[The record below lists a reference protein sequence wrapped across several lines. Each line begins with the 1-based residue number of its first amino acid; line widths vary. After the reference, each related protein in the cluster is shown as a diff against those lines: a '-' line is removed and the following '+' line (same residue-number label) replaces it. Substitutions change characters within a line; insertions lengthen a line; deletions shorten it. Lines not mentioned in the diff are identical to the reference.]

1 MTSMAFVLRLALREA
16 RAARRRL
23 LLLTASVTAGVGALV
38 AINSFTDNL
47 TVSVGE
53 QAQALLGADLAFS
66 GRKPLGEIPKATKW
80 LDSLQSLPGTKVAR
94 SVNLAAMA
102 YLPSSGNAR
111 LVQLRTVDPGW
122 PFYGSIETAPAGSW
136 AGLQEG
142 GALVDPSLLPA
153 IDAKIGDTLS
163 VGEGRFPIIGT
174 VVNVPGDVGLQMAF
188 GARVFIATAQ
198 LPSTKLLGF
207 GARVEHEAFVQLAPG
222 RDAQAIATAVRPEL
236 RGERVRVRTV
246 ADDRDNLT
254 NALTRLGNYLGLVA
268 LAALLLGGLGV
279 ASAVHVF
286 IRQRL
291 DSIAVLRCLGATS
304 GQIFA
309 VYLMQAIGM
318 GLLGSAIGAL
328 LGVALQ
334 QALPLVLADFLP
346 VNVRVMPSPR
356 AIAIGMSLGVWTA
369 AVFALMPLLGIR
381 EISPLATLRR
391 SVVAVRPRWDA
402 LRLLAALAMVAS
414 VVGLAAVQVGSLEQG
429 TWFAGAVGAALV
441 VLWLSSLGLMTLAR
455 RFTPARWP
463 YLWRQGLANLHRPAN
478 QTVTVVLALGFGA
491 FLLTTLFTAQHNL
504 LRDLKLDSGG
514 ESGRPNLVMFDIQ
527 PDQRSAVTEALAS
540 EGLAAATFE
549 PIVPMRITSVKGQ
562 PVAALLAREEP
573 EEGDSAAADST
584 GTDSTS
590 ADTTASAEGQ
600 NAGPGGRRGG
610 GGGWAFRREYRS
622 TYRSAPGP
630 AEQVVVGK
638 WFTAGATARGT
649 SDADAVE
656 ISIEQDLAAELGVH
670 LDDRIVWDVQ
680 GVAVHS
686 IVTSLRQVNWAR
698 FEPNFFVVFA
708 PGALERAPHSL
719 VTLARVPTPEARGR
733 IQRQLAE
740 RAANVTS
747 VDLGEV
753 QRALESVVDR
763 IILAIRFMALFSLA
777 TGTVVLVGA
786 IATSRWQRVRE
797 GTLLRTLGA
806 TRGQVLRILSVEYAA
821 LGLGAALVA
830 AVLAGGAGWALSRFV
845 FESRFTLPLWPM
857 LGLAAGLVALTTL
870 VGLWNSLDVL
880 ERPPLEV
887 LRAE

>member
-1 MTSMAFVLRLALREA
+1 
-16 RAARRRL
+16 
-23 LLLTASVTAGVGALV
+23 
-38 AINSFTDNL
+38 
-47 TVSVGE
+47 
-53 QAQALLGADLAFS
+53 
-66 GRKPLGEIPKATKW
+66 
-80 LDSLQSLPGTKVAR
+80 
-94 SVNLAAMA
+94 
-102 YLPSSGNAR
+102 
-111 LVQLRTVDPGW
+111 
-122 PFYGSIETAPAGSW
+122 
-136 AGLQEG
+136 
-142 GALVDPSLLPA
+142 
-153 IDAKIGDTLS
+153 
-163 VGEGRFPIIGT
+163 
-174 VVNVPGDVGLQMAF
+174 
-188 GARVFIATAQ
+188 
-198 LPSTKLLGF
+198 
-207 GARVEHEAFVQLAPG
+207 
-222 RDAQAIATAVRPEL
+222 
-236 RGERVRVRTV
+236 
-246 ADDRDNLT
+246 
-254 NALTRLGNYLGLVA
+254 
-268 LAALLLGGLGV
+268 
-279 ASAVHVF
+279 
-286 IRQRL
+286 
-291 DSIAVLRCLGATS
+291 
-304 GQIFA
+304 
-309 VYLMQAIGM
+309 
-318 GLLGSAIGAL
+318 
-328 LGVALQ
+328 
-334 QALPLVLADFLP
+334 
-346 VNVRVMPSPR
+346 
-356 AIAIGMSLGVWTA
+356 
-369 AVFALMPLLGIR
+369 
-381 EISPLATLRR
+381 
-391 SVVAVRPRWDA
+391 
-402 LRLLAALAMVAS
+402 MVAS

-638 WFTAGATARGT
+638 WFTARATARGT